1 MIVADFT
8 GKLMPNEETAAV
20 HVLVFLR
27 NNYQETIIKKQIS
40 RNIKNTVEC

>member
-27 NNYQETIIKKQIS
+27 NNYQEIFSGDLICHS
-40 RNIKNTVEC
+40 GVLG